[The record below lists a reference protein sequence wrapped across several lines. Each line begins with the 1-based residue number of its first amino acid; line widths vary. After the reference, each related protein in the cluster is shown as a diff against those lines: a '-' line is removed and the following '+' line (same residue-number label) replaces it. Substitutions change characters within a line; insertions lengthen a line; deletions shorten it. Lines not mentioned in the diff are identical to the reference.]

1 MKKLLGILVLG
12 LLWCNAV
19 LALDFPGLKNTKRF
33 HILVNDVSELGQQ
46 KCKIKK
52 EEIEETIKNLITS
65 HSKIEIVD
73 LLSLPDEEW
82 SKVEIIGITP
92 TITGNAQ
99 FCIADIKFW
108 TFSMGKIKNSAD
120 TEFFGTKLSYYGG
133 GGMAVDNINSF
144 KKTFFLQLE
153 KLTKSF
159 LNQWEVENK

>member
-1 MKKLLGILVLG
+1 MKKAILIIVLS
-12 LLWCNAV
+12 LLWCNV
-19 LALDFPGLKNTKRF
+19 GLALDFPGLKNTKRF

-92 TITGNAQ
+92 TITANAQ
-99 FCIADIKFW
+99 FCIADINFW